1 MCTPSPIKRPSPP
14 RHATLG
20 GTMPGRDGARSQNHG
35 SAKIS
40 VPATFKLGLL
50 RKRSAGGATTPTSN
64 PTDTGGFGQGQKTTS
79 PGPLT
84 SMPRGVRLS
93 TSPGLV
99 RRNRSS
105 VTITLPLRTSSRRRP
120 SPSTSSAE
128 NDSSGLSSSARA
140 AGARSA
146 RTELAHTAHSHFRF
160 ADRNTLRG

>member
-1 MCTPSPIKRPSPP
+1 
-14 RHATLG
+14 
-20 GTMPGRDGARSQNHG
+20 MPGRDGARSQNHG

-50 RKRSAGGATTPTSN
+50 RKRSAGGATTPASN

-79 PGPLT
+79 PGPVT
-84 SMPRGVRLS
+84 SMPRGVRLK

-99 RRNRSS
+99 KRKRSY
-105 VTITLPLRTSSRRRP
+105 VTITLPRRTSSRRRP

-140 AGARSA
+140 AGATSA
-146 RTELAHTAHSHFRF
+146 RAALPSTAESHVRF
-160 ADRNTLRG
+160 AELNTVRG